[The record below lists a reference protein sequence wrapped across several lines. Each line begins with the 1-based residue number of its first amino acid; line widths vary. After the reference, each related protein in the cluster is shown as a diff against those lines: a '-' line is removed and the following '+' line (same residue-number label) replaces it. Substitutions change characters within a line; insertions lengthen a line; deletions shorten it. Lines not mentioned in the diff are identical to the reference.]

1 MNLSLLFELYESPS
15 LSPLV
20 VPPPTSHLG
29 LFYQTATAT
38 TSPAPSAPPLSH
50 TPPFHWD
57 IPPLGA
63 DIQHKLLVPSI
74 PPTAAAPGTWMCC
87 PSPKGGR
94 VSEEGCGHPSLCCAS
109 SPAPLCV
116 KSAQTGHSTYHV
128 FAQGRP
134 WLGLPGNY
142 QMLLWL
148 CREAR
153 ILREGLLIAFW
164 PWGAVLDKLL
174 YNHCTQSSLQNST
187 VIFFSYRRAALE
199 ALI

>member
-1 MNLSLLFELYESPS
+1 MSLHPSPHLWYTHLHPTLGS
-15 LSPLV
+15 SIKQPLPPPAQLHLLHLSPT
-20 VPPPTSHLG
+20 PT
-29 LFYQTATAT
+29 
-38 TSPAPSAPPLSH
+38 
-50 TPPFHWD
+50 PFHWD

-63 DIQHKLLVPSI
+63 DIQHKVLVPSMLL
-74 PPTAAAPGTWMCC
+74 TAAVPRTWMCC
-87 PSPKGGR
+87 PSPKSGR

-128 FAQGRP
+128 FAQGQP